1 MNVNSKGLISWF
13 SRNPVAAN
21 LVMVLVF
28 FAGAISLAT
37 ISKEMFPRSERNMIS
52 ISVPYPGAAPV
63 EVEKGVILPM
73 ESVLEGLQGIKK
85 ITSGADRD
93 YGRIYLEIE
102 ASEDINDVL
111 TQVENRIDSI
121 VDLPDDMEKPTIKKL
136 DSNIWA
142 VGVVVHGELTKPE
155 RKALGDQIYDEVL
168 ALPEVKDLNLYGAG
182 TYEISIEV
190 KEDRLRELNLTLSE
204 VANAVRVSSLD
215 LPAGIIRSEAGNVLI
230 RTEGKAYVGQDF
242 ENIVLRSQVDGT
254 QLLLSDVAEVRDGF
268 TDTIFLNHFDR
279 ETAITLAISSL
290 EGQNVLAISEAIHRY
305 VDKKRDTLPKGLSIT
320 TFNDLAY
327 DLQGRLDM
335 MSENLV
341 LGGILVALVLGLFL
355 NLKVAF
361 WVILGIPVSFAG
373 AFWLMPM
380 GAVTVNV
387 LSLFAFIMVLGIVVD
402 DAIVIGESV
411 FSEAKSDFQQK
422 RDAGEIP
429 DGGYEASVETVV
441 AGAQRVAIP
450 STIGVL
456 TTMAAFFP
464 IIFIGGS
471 FGGITSAIGI
481 VVILCLTFSLIE
493 SKLILPAHLV
503 GLKFGQPANESV
515 SFVRGIQSKVSQGL
529 KYFIDNIYGVWLRRA
544 LRNRYITLAGFL
556 GALII
561 ALGAVGSGIARFE
574 FFPMVPGDGVQAEII
589 MQDGASVES
598 MLDTIAVVE
607 DAIFAVDEKYRLE
620 NPGETGLVENVA
632 FFVISDVTAN
642 FRVVLTRSEFR
653 TLSATEIERLWRDE
667 VGLLPDVR
675 KQKYSS
681 GQGPSGAKISLSLSG
696 SDPEELTLA
705 GMDLQQEL
713 STFPGVY
720 DIYNSQG
727 SGSKEVLIN
736 LKPYASQIGITLS
749 DVARQVRQAFYG
761 EEAQRIQRDSD
772 TVKVM
777 VRYPYDERRSIL
789 TLENMHIRAGNG
801 EAVAIGE
808 VAEISLGVGL
818 TAIDRLDRKRTV
830 TVTAEVEADK
840 IQSGDV
846 VKDVTTNFVPQL
858 LERYPSVSFRLS
870 GGTQEQNEYY
880 GKMAVGFL
888 AALFMIYG
896 LLAVPLRSYIQ
907 PVVIMSVIPFGFI
920 GAVIGHMVFSVSIN
934 ILSVFGIIALAGVV
948 VNDSLILVEF
958 ANRGRKDNLS
968 LEDAIVSAGK
978 KRFRAILLTT
988 LTTFVGLLPLLF
1000 ETSAQAQFV
1009 IPMALS
1015 LSFGILFASTITLV
1029 LIPCLYFV
1037 VETNHQFVSAIF
1049 LLLLGIGVTYSLAFL
1064 AILSLL
1070 AANALAGLLVIAVI
1084 AISVSKLL
1092 GYFSDEKRQSS
1103 LASVS

>member
-142 VGVVVHGELTKPE
+142 IGVVVYGELTKPE
-155 RKALGDQIYDEVL
+155 RKALGDQVYDEVL

-471 FGGITSAIGI
+471 YGGITSSIGI

-1064 AILSLL
+1064 AILSPL

>member
-142 VGVVVHGELTKPE
+142 IGVVVYGELTKPE
-155 RKALGDQIYDEVL
+155 RKALGDQVYDEVL

-290 EGQNVLAISEAIHRY
+290 EGQNVLEISEAIHRY

-632 FFVISDVTAN
+632 FFVTSDVTAN

-1000 ETSAQAQFV
+1000 ETSVQAQFV

-1070 AANALAGLLVIAVI
+1070 AANALAALLVIAVI

-1103 LASVS
+1103 LASVN

>member
-142 VGVVVHGELTKPE
+142 IGVVVYGELTKPE
-155 RKALGDQIYDEVL
+155 RKALGDQVYDEVL

-1000 ETSAQAQFV
+1000 ETSVQAQFV

-1037 VETNHQFVSAIF
+1037 VESNHQFVSAIF
-1049 LLLLGIGVTYSLAFL
+1049 LLLLGIGVTYTLAFL

-1070 AANALAGLLVIAVI
+1070 AANILAGLLVIAVI

>member
-136 DSNIWA
+136 DGNIWA
-142 VGVVVHGELTKPE
+142 IGVVVYGELTKPE
-155 RKALGDQIYDEVL
+155 RKALGDQVYDEVL

-242 ENIVLRSQVDGT
+242 KNIVLRSQVDGT

-279 ETAITLAISSL
+279 ETAVTLAISSL
-290 EGQNVLAISEAIHRY
+290 EGQNVLKISEAIHRY

-471 FGGITSAIGI
+471 FGGITSSIGI

-503 GLKFGQPANESV
+503 GLKFGQPANESLSV
-515 SFVRGIQSKVSQGL
+515 VRGIQSKVSQGL

-1000 ETSAQAQFV
+1000 ETSVQAQFV

-1037 VETNHQFVSAIF
+1037 VETNHQFVSVIF
-1049 LLLLGIGVTYSLAFL
+1049 LLLLGIGVTYSLVFL

-1070 AANALAGLLVIAVI
+1070 AANVLAGLLVIAVI

>member
-142 VGVVVHGELTKPE
+142 IGVVVYGELTKPE
-155 RKALGDQIYDEVL
+155 RKALGDQVYDEVL

-242 ENIVLRSQVDGT
+242 ENIVLRSQLDGT

-290 EGQNVLAISEAIHRY
+290 EGQNVLTISEAIHRY

-1000 ETSAQAQFV
+1000 ETSVQAQFV